1 MSPLQSDAI
10 RRQRGFTLLEVAVAF
25 AILAVSLGV
34 VFQAFGTG
42 SKNLRLSEQHT
53 IATLI
58 AESQLAT
65 IGIEHPLKAGTVSG
79 KAMSPYRWHAQ
90 ITPIGGDKA
99 IGNRVVPILYDV
111 VMTVQW
117 KDGDAD
123 RSMSLRTQRLGVAGP
138 R

>member
-1 MSPLQSDAI
+1 VSPLRTDATSHQS
-10 RRQRGFTLLEVAVAF
+10 GFTLLEVVVAF

-65 IGIEHPLKAGTVSG
+65 IGVEHPLKAGIVSG
-79 KAMSPYRWHAQ
+79 KAMPPYRWRAQ
-90 ITPIGGDKA
+90 ITPIGGGEA
-99 IGNRVVPILYDV
+99 IGNRAVPVLYDV

-123 RSMSLRTQRLGVAGP
+123 RSMSLTTQRLGLAGP